1 MILIISSQVHSMEPA
16 LTTQFHVVHAQC
28 TAYFHQQCVHLSDSL
43 ASSMGRRRQNNRKGN
58 KKTSS
63 RGNGE
68 GGDSNESS
76 SNASTTDLPFAIGT
90 RVEVRSENY
99 RGKSASSLRTGTV
112 AGHWR
117 KQKSDGRIA
126 PYLVL
131 MDDGMALYAHRTEA
145 LMETTVPPMEVTYNI
160 GCRVECQLAEGEE
173 ISEATKWF
181 PGTIIQAHHN
191 WAISPIDTPP
201 YFVRFDYG
209 RERPFWGPADR
220 IREIQSKDKSGRF
233 PTLRFGVGDR
243 VSCYMDSRW
252 VPGKIVQT
260 W

>member
-1 MILIISSQVHSMEPA
+1 
-16 LTTQFHVVHAQC
+16 
-28 TAYFHQQCVHLSDSL
+28 
-43 ASSMGRRRQNNRKGN
+43 MGRRRQNKKGN
-58 KKTSS
+58 KKPSS
-63 RGNGE
+63 NRASGE
-68 GGDSNESS
+68 SGDSTSNNDASS
-76 SNASTTDLPFAIGT
+76 SNASRSIEGLFAIGT
-90 RVEVRSENY
+90 RVEVRKENF
-99 RGKSASSLRTGTV
+99 RGKSSTSLRTGTV
-112 AGHWR
+112 AAHWR

-145 LMETTVPPMEVTYNI
+145 LIETTLPPMEITYNI
-160 GCRVECQLAEGEE
+160 GSRVECQLAEGDE
-173 ISEATKWF
+173 ISETTKWF

-191 WAISPIDTPP
+191 WHISPIDTPP

-220 IREIQSKDKSGRF
+220 IREIQSKDKSGRY

-252 VPGKIVQT
+252 EPGKIVQT

>member
-1 MILIISSQVHSMEPA
+1 
-16 LTTQFHVVHAQC
+16 
-28 TAYFHQQCVHLSDSL
+28 
-43 ASSMGRRRQNNRKGN
+43 MGRRRQSNKKGS

-63 RGNGE
+63 RGSGE
-68 GGDSNESS
+68 GGDSNDLS
-76 SNASTTDLPFAIGT
+76 SNASIDLKFAIGT
-90 RVEVRSENY
+90 RVELRSENV
-99 RGKSASSLRTGTV
+99 RGRLSSSLRTGTV

-145 LMETTVPPMEVTYNI
+145 LVETTVPPMEVTYNI
-160 GCRVECQLAEGEE
+160 GSRVECQLAEGEE

-220 IREIQSKDKSGRF
+220 IREIQTKDKSNRY

-252 VPGKIVQT
+252 EPGKVVQT